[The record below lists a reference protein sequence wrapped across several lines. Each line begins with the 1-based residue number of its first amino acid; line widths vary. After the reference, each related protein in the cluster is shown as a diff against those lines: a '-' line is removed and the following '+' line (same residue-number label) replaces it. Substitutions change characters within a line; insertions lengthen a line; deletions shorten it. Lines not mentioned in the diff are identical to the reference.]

1 MQPGD
6 PKGKY
11 DPRPPKDR
19 RVAGEDT
26 ADSGKARRLT
36 RSSSRPVAGGGG
48 VMGRITGRNEM
59 DRAKAKRYE
68 PYSYESNST
77 QIRWVVVA
85 LTAWV
90 VVALVLAWQDR
101 ATASYLGDLQNQ
113 GIASVPPTQQ
123 STLRDVDKIL
133 EFAAIEGV
141 DCTTQEQIIALTPE
155 CSSLMDVQDKYTSV
169 KDTGAMLFVL
179 LMAVFLANM
188 FAFGAFTHRSSRNL
202 LTLKSDKQGF
212 SPEKSV
218 MWFFVPVLNLIKPW
232 QVFRELFRGSDPD
245 VTTSN
250 QVEWKTKGKVP
261 VIVNVWAAIFVA
273 VFLFNP
279 RTIGMYWYSVR
290 ETLDD
295 VVIAHQR
302 LVIADLLLAVLGVAA
317 IFVALELHKR
327 QEARHAKVGDITV
340 TPPPPVDPLEEA
352 LKEGIR
358 RKDLEN
364 ERSRSKRRGSG
375 K

>member
-1 MQPGD
+1 MQSGD
-6 PKGKY
+6 PAGKY

-19 RVAGEDT
+19 RVVDDGAPDPGT
-26 ADSGKARRLT
+26 SGRRT

-48 VMGRITGRNEM
+48 LMGRITGRNEM

-77 QIRWVVVA
+77 QIKWVVVA

-90 VVALVLAWQDR
+90 IVALMLAWQDR
-101 ATASYLGDLQNQ
+101 ATAIYLADLQNQ
-113 GIASVPPTQQ
+113 GMASVPPTQQ
-123 STLRDVDKIL
+123 STLRDVNKIL
-133 EFAAIEGV
+133 EFAALEGV
-141 DCTTQEQIIALTPE
+141 ACISQAQIIAMSPE
-155 CSSLMDVQDKYTSV
+155 CTHLMDVQDKYTSV
-169 KDTGAMLFVL
+169 NDTGLMLTVL
-179 LMAVFLANM
+179 LLAVLLANM

-218 MWFFVPVLNLIKPW
+218 MWFFVPVLNLVKPW

-250 QVEWKTKGKVP
+250 QTEWKTKGKVP
-261 VIVNVWAAIFVA
+261 VIVHVWAAIFVS
-273 VFLFNP
+273 VFVFNP
-279 RTIGMYWYSVR
+279 RTVGYFGSSVLN
-290 ETLDD
+290 TLENT
-295 VVIAHQR
+295 VTAHQR
-302 LVIADLLLAVLGVAA
+302 LIVADLLLAVLGVAA
-317 IFVALELHKR
+317 ILVVLELHKR

-340 TPPPPVDPLEEA
+340 TPPLPIDPLEKA

-364 ERSRSKRRGSG
+364 QRARSRRRDSG
-375 K
+375 E

>member
-1 MQPGD
+1 MPTGD
-6 PKGKY
+6 PAGKY

-19 RVAGEDT
+19 RGVG
-26 ADSGKARRLT
+26 SGAPDLNKPGRRT
-36 RSSSRPVAGGGG
+36 RSSNTSVASGGGL
-48 VMGRITGRNEM
+48 MGRITGRNEM

-77 QIRWVVVA
+77 QIKWVIVS

-90 VVALVLAWQDR
+90 IVALILAWQDR
-101 ATASYLGDLQNQ
+101 ATSSYLGDLQNQ
-113 GIASVPPTQQ
+113 GMVSVPPTQQ
-123 STLRDVDKIL
+123 STLRDVNKIL

-141 DCTTQEQIIALTPE
+141 ACTSQEQIIALSPE
-155 CSSLMDVQDKYTSV
+155 CNRVMDEIEKYTSIN
-169 KDTGAMLFVL
+169 DTSAMLTL
-179 LMAVFLANM
+179 LLLAVFLVNM

-218 MWFFVPVLNLIKPW
+218 MWFFVPILNLVKPW
-232 QVFRELFRGSDPD
+232 QVFQELFRGSDPD

-250 QVEWKTKGKVP
+250 QTEWKTKGKTP
-261 VIVNVWAAIFVA
+261 AIVHVWAAVFVA
-273 VFLFNP
+273 VFVFN
-279 RTIGMYWYSVR
+279 RWTIGTFWYSVR

-302 LVIADLLLAVLGVAA
+302 SIIADLLLAVLGVIA
-317 IFVALELHKR
+317 ILVALELHKR
-327 QEARHAKVGDITV
+327 QEARHAKIGDITV
-340 TPPPPVDPLEEA
+340 TPPPPVDPLESA

-364 ERSRSKRRGSG
+364 RKARSKRRGAG

>member
-1 MQPGD
+1 
-6 PKGKY
+6 
-11 DPRPPKDR
+11 
-19 RVAGEDT
+19 
-26 ADSGKARRLT
+26 
-36 RSSSRPVAGGGG
+36 
-48 VMGRITGRNEM
+48 MGRITGRSEL

-68 PYSYESNST
+68 PYNYESNST
-77 QIRWVVVA
+77 QVKWVVVA
-85 LTAWV
+85 LAVWV

-101 ATASYLGDLQNQ
+101 VTANYLTDLQEQ
-113 GIASVPPTQQ
+113 GMVSVPPTQQ

-141 DCTTQEQIIALTPE
+141 ACTSQEQIIALSPE
-155 CSSLMDVQDKYTSV
+155 CSRLMDVQDKYTSV

-179 LMAVFLANM
+179 LMAVLLVNM

-218 MWFFVPVLNLIKPW
+218 MWFFVPILNLIKPW
-232 QVFRELFRGSDPD
+232 QVFRELFSGSDPN

-250 QVEWKTKGKVP
+250 QTEWKTKGKAP
-261 VIVNVWAAIFVA
+261 AIVHVWAAIFVA
-273 VFLFNP
+273 VFIFNP
-279 RTIGMYWYSVR
+279 RTIGFFWYSIR

-302 LVIADLLLAVLGVAA
+302 LIIADLLMAVLGVAA

-327 QEARHAKVGDITV
+327 QEARHAKVGDIIV

-364 ERSRSKRRGSG
+364 QRARSKVSDSDE
-375 K
+375 

>member
-1 MQPGD
+1 LQSGD
-6 PKGKY
+6 PAGKY

-19 RVAGEDT
+19 RVVDDGAPDPGT
-26 ADSGKARRLT
+26 SGRRT

-48 VMGRITGRNEM
+48 LMGRITGRNEM

-77 QIRWVVVA
+77 QIKWVVVA

-90 VVALVLAWQDR
+90 IVALMLAWQDR
-101 ATASYLGDLQNQ
+101 ATAIYLADLQNQ
-113 GIASVPPTQQ
+113 GMASVPPTQQ
-123 STLRDVDKIL
+123 STLRDVNKIL
-133 EFAAIEGV
+133 EFAALEGV
-141 DCTTQEQIIALTPE
+141 ACISQAQIIAMSPE
-155 CSSLMDVQDKYTSV
+155 CTHLMDVQDKYTSV
-169 KDTGAMLFVL
+169 NDTGLMLTVL
-179 LMAVFLANM
+179 LLAVLLANM

-218 MWFFVPVLNLIKPW
+218 MWFFVPVLNLVKPW

-250 QVEWKTKGKVP
+250 QTEWKTKGKVP
-261 VIVNVWAAIFVA
+261 VIVHVWAAIFVS
-273 VFLFNP
+273 VFVFNP
-279 RTIGMYWYSVR
+279 RTVGYFGSSVLN
-290 ETLDD
+290 TLENT
-295 VVIAHQR
+295 VTAHQR
-302 LVIADLLLAVLGVAA
+302 LIVADLLLAVLGVAA
-317 IFVALELHKR
+317 ILVVLELHKR

-340 TPPPPVDPLEEA
+340 TPPLPIDPLEKA

-364 ERSRSKRRGSG
+364 QRARSRRRDSG
-375 K
+375 E

>member
-1 MQPGD
+1 MQSGD
-6 PKGKY
+6 PAEKY

-19 RVAGEDT
+19 RVVGDGAP
-26 ADSGKARRLT
+26 DSAKSGRRT
-36 RSSSRPVAGGGG
+36 RNSSKPVAGGGG
-48 VMGRITGRNEM
+48 LIGSITGRNEM

-77 QIRWVVVA
+77 QIKWVVVA

-90 VVALVLAWQDR
+90 IVALVLAWQDR
-101 ATASYLGDLQNQ
+101 ATASYLIDLQNQ
-113 GIASVPPTQQ
+113 GMASVPPTQQ
-123 STLRDVDKIL
+123 STLRDVNKIL
-133 EFAAIEGV
+133 EFAAREGV
-141 DCTTQEQIIALTPE
+141 DCTSQPQIIAMSPE
-155 CSSLMDVQDKYTSV
+155 CTRLMDVQDKYTSV
-169 KDTGAMLFVL
+169 KDTGAMLFAL
-179 LMAVFLANM
+179 LIAILLANM

-218 MWFFVPVLNLIKPW
+218 MWFFVPVLNLVKPW

-245 VTTSN
+245 VTTSS
-250 QVEWKTKGKVP
+250 QTEWKTKGKVP
-261 VIVNVWAAIFVA
+261 VIVHVWAAIFVA
-273 VFLFNP
+273 VFVFNP
-279 RTIGMYWYSVR
+279 RTIGMFWYSVR

-302 LVIADLLLAVLGVAA
+302 LIVADLLLVVLGVAA
-317 IFVALELHKR
+317 ILVALELHKR
-327 QEARHAKVGDITV
+327 QELRHAKVGDITV
-340 TPPPPVDPLEEA
+340 TPPFPVDPLERA

-364 ERSRSKRRGSG
+364 QKARSKRRGSG
-375 K
+375 E

>member
-1 MQPGD
+1 MQSGD
-6 PKGKY
+6 PAGKY

-19 RVAGEDT
+19 RVVDDGAPDPGT
-26 ADSGKARRLT
+26 SGRRT

-48 VMGRITGRNEM
+48 LMGRITGRNEM

-77 QIRWVVVA
+77 QIKWVVVA

-90 VVALVLAWQDR
+90 IVALMLAWQDR
-101 ATASYLGDLQNQ
+101 ATAIYLADLQNQ
-113 GIASVPPTQQ
+113 GMASVPPTQQ
-123 STLRDVDKIL
+123 STLRDVNKIL
-133 EFAAIEGV
+133 EFAALEGV
-141 DCTTQEQIIALTPE
+141 ACISQAQIIAMSPE
-155 CSSLMDVQDKYTSV
+155 CTHLMDVQDKYTSV
-169 KDTGAMLFVL
+169 NDTGLMLTVL
-179 LMAVFLANM
+179 LLAVLLANM

-218 MWFFVPVLNLIKPW
+218 MWFFVPVLNLVKPW

-250 QVEWKTKGKVP
+250 QTEWKTKGKVP
-261 VIVNVWAAIFVA
+261 VIVHVWAAIFVS
-273 VFLFNP
+273 VFVFNP
-279 RTIGMYWYSVR
+279 RTVGYFESSVLN
-290 ETLDD
+290 TLENT
-295 VVIAHQR
+295 VIAHQR
-302 LVIADLLLAVLGVAA
+302 LIVADLLLAVLGVAA
-317 IFVALELHKR
+317 ILVALELHKR
-327 QEARHAKVGDITV
+327 QELRYAKVGDITV
-340 TPPPPVDPLEEA
+340 TPPFPVDPLERA

-364 ERSRSKRRGSG
+364 QKARSKRRGSG
-375 K
+375 E

>member
-327 QEARHAKVGDITV
+327 QEACHAKVGDITV
-340 TPPPPVDPLEEA
+340 TPPAPVDPLEEA

>member
-1 MQPGD
+1 
-6 PKGKY
+6 
-11 DPRPPKDR
+11 
-19 RVAGEDT
+19 
-26 ADSGKARRLT
+26 
-36 RSSSRPVAGGGG
+36 
-48 VMGRITGRNEM
+48 M

-77 QIRWVVVA
+77 QIKWVVLA
-85 LTAWV
+85 LTVWV

-101 ATASYLGDLQNQ
+101 ATASYLNDLQEQ
-113 GIASVPPTQQ
+113 GMASVPPTQQ

-133 EFAAIEGV
+133 EFAAVEGV
-141 DCTTQEQIIALTPE
+141 ACTNQEQIIALTPE

-179 LMAVFLANM
+179 LVAVLLANM

-250 QVEWKTKGKVP
+250 QTEWKTKGKVP
-261 VIVNVWAAIFVA
+261 VIVHVWAAIFVG

-290 ETLDD
+290 ETLAD
-295 VVIAHQR
+295 VVVAHQR
-302 LVIADLLLAVLGVAA
+302 LIIADLLMAVLGVAA

-364 ERSRSKRRGSG
+364 ERARSKRRGSG

>member
-232 QVFRELFRGSDPD
+232 QVFRELF
-245 VTTSN
+245 
-250 QVEWKTKGKVP
+250 
-261 VIVNVWAAIFVA
+261 
-273 VFLFNP
+273 
-279 RTIGMYWYSVR
+279 
-290 ETLDD
+290 
-295 VVIAHQR
+295 
-302 LVIADLLLAVLGVAA
+302 
-317 IFVALELHKR
+317 
-327 QEARHAKVGDITV
+327 
-340 TPPPPVDPLEEA
+340 
-352 LKEGIR
+352 
-358 RKDLEN
+358 
-364 ERSRSKRRGSG
+364 
-375 K
+375 